1 MPQLQDFVGKCDWT
15 GAMTLLEF
23 QRRADDGDDKTLLWM
38 AYCSFHLGD
47 YAKALDLYD
56 EAIEVRD
63 SACGVQAVAACGAR
77 LAPLGSVPLPMW
89 KRCSPD
95 TDRPAGSRAV
105 HGREPWE
112 GVLHVLFGPAQGCD
126 FHRGGV

>member
-1 MPQLQDFVGKCDWT
+1 MPQLQDFLGKCDWT

-56 EAIEVRD
+56 EAIEVSTREGR
-63 SACGVQAVAACGAR
+63 ALAVAACGA
-77 LAPLGSVPLPMW
+77 AGAS
-89 KRCSPD
+89 
-95 TDRPAGSRAV
+95 RPPRMPV
-105 HGREPWE
+105 
-112 GVLHVLFGPAQGCD
+112 
-126 FHRGGV
+126 